1 MSDPRIGLALG
12 GGAARGLAHIQV
24 LHAFDELGI
33 KPHRMSGTSM
43 GALIGAGFAS
53 GLSAADVEEHSRS
66 VLSNKLDAARRAFSS
81 GRGGIKDLINF
92 NLLSSPI
99 IEGVQLVK
107 LVLPAAVPDDLKDF
121 AIPFTIVT
129 TDFFGMS
136 EVAFSSGDPVFA
148 IASSIAIPGVISAP
162 KHDITL
168 IDGGCVNPVPISHVQ
183 EDCEIVAAVNVIGKP
198 VRSSKSGARST
209 DLLSGAMQI
218 QQQKL
223 AQLARKTLQC
233 DIWIEPEISQ
243 FRIHDF
249 FRFEEIMLA
258 SRPARDKM
266 KRSLEIALNRRVTK
280 NV

>member
-12 GGAARGLAHIQV
+12 GGAARGLAHIHI

-33 KPHRMSGTSM
+33 KPHRMSGTSI
-43 GALIGAGFAS
+43 GALVGAGYAS
-53 GLSAADVEEHSRS
+53 GLSAAEVEEHSRG

-81 GRGGIKDLINF
+81 GRGGVMDLINL
-92 NLLSSPI
+92 NPLASPI
-99 IEGVQLVK
+99 IDGVQLVK
-107 LVLPAAVPDDLKDF
+107 LVLPATVPDDLRDF

-136 EVAFSSGDPVFA
+136 EVDFSSGDPIFA

-162 KHDITL
+162 RHDITL
-168 IDGGCVNPVPISHVQ
+168 IDGGCVNPVPISHLQ
-183 EDCEIVAAVNVIGKP
+183 EDCEIVVAVNVIGKP
-198 VRSSKSGARST
+198 LKSNKSGARTT

-218 QQQKL
+218 QQQKI
-223 AQLARKTLQC
+223 AQLQRETLKC
-233 DIWIEPEISQ
+233 DIWIEPQISQ

-258 SRPARDKM
+258 SRPARDEM
-266 KRSLEIALNRRVTK
+266 KRSLEAALESHVASTT
-280 NV
+280 

>member
-12 GGAARGLAHIQV
+12 GGAARGLAHIQI

-33 KPHRMSGTSM
+33 KPHRMSGTSI
-43 GALIGAGFAS
+43 GALVGAGYAS
-53 GLSAADVEEHSRS
+53 GLSAADVEEHSRG

-81 GRGGIKDLINF
+81 GRGGVTDLINL
-92 NLLSSPI
+92 NPLASPI
-99 IEGVQLVK
+99 IDGEQLVK
-107 LVLPAAVPDDLKDF
+107 LVLPATVPDDLKDF

-162 KHDITL
+162 RHENTL

-183 EDCEIVAAVNVIGKP
+183 EDCEIVVAVNVIGKP
-198 VRSSKSGARST
+198 MRSNRSGARTT
-209 DLLSGAMQI
+209 DLLAGAMQI
-218 QQQKL
+218 QQQKI
-223 AQLARKTLQC
+223 AQLQRETLKC

-258 SRPARDKM
+258 TRPARDEM
-266 KRSLEIALNRRVTK
+266 KRSLETALNS
-280 NV
+280 

>member
-12 GGAARGLAHIQV
+12 GGAARGLAHIQI

-121 AIPFTIVT
+121 TIPFTIVT